1 MLPCARG
8 HNINL
13 HEQFSQHTVLTNR
26 QRRLNTDVNDSE
38 HCARQ
43 GKVPLLSRK
52 ALDDMHIFVF
62 VLALV
67 HVVFC
72 ATTMVLGGAKIRQW
86 KNWEDAIRSKI
97 SQDGQ
102 LQLPDVHHHHHHRHH
117 QIFKLR
123 AGRHW
128 RKAAVVGWLIA
139 FFKQFY
145 GSVTESDYVTLR
157 YGFVQLLLLV
167 GAKLEHI
174 ITRLAKEVA
183 ETTTGAVKPSDEHF
197 WFGRPRIVLYLI
209 HFIMF
214 ENSFE
219 IAFFFWIWTTYGF
232 HSCIMDKV
240 DYIIPRL
247 IAGVIVQ
254 VLCSYSTL
262 PLYALVTQM
271 GSSMYGEGILSES
284 MRNAV
289 KDWAVE
295 VRRRKRQ
302 KWSWKKAFRIPQKL
316 SLTRTKK
323 NTSFITNSSET
334 HNMAKERFENVHIKE
349 YSTTVDEANMTSVI
363 EISCVDQS
371 QVIPLDCP

>member
-1 MLPCARG
+1 
-8 HNINL
+8 
-13 HEQFSQHTVLTNR
+13 
-26 QRRLNTDVNDSE
+26 
-38 HCARQ
+38 
-43 GKVPLLSRK
+43 
-52 ALDDMHIFVF
+52 MHIFVF

-219 IAFFFWIWTTYGF
+219 IAFFFG
-232 HSCIMDKV
+232 S
-240 DYIIPRL
+240 
-247 IAGVIVQ
+247 GVIVQ

-271 GSSMYGEGILSES
+271 GSMYGEGILSES

-295 VRRRKRQ
+295 VKKRKRQ